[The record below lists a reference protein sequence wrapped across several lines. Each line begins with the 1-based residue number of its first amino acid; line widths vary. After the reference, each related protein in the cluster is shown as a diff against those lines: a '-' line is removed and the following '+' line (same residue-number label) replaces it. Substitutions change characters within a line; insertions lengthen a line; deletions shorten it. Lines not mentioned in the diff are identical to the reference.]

1 MTSQI
6 SLMILCWIFIVSVDL
21 TLKVYSIAIKNI
33 KMNGLPEKSMN
44 FEVDSLIEKN
54 RRLGQSRRR
63 EVMMPLRVN

>member
-6 SLMILCWIFIVSVDL
+6 SLMILCWIFVVSVDL

-54 RRLGQSRRR
+54 
-63 EVMMPLRVN
+63 